1 MPGNPYTSPWIE
13 FVTPWMDIDRSPDTS
28 LANTF
33 TQRASPVVN
42 ANRHLNSNS
51 LSDFWP
57 IEYKPDLWLIST
69 FAGPNQSSTSRPN
82 TRDSALTSVDGEN
95 QEADDTSLDSTATGA
110 SALARSPDLTLGL
123 LQQPLV
129 PQMDGSTEV
138 PDSSAASQ
146 SEHEPQMATRSE
158 ISNLQVDAPHTT
170 HSPTP
175 TARQPTP
182 FQAPQP
188 YAIQREDLPNP
199 AARPF
204 QTKFVGPRASARR
217 TNHTG
222 TQPAAASHTNSK
234 TWESDKSRENNRWQR
249 LEDSL
254 RRMNLLRSSVV
265 PKTLK
270 DWLVHQRER
279 MEVKIQREQTKLKDM
294 NFLLRDDRLPPP
306 SCPVK
311 IGPGFR
317 GKIFEHKNYS
327 SVLVCPSVWARMY
340 EPPAERPDPPWPCV
354 EEMKE
359 EGDERNTS
367 GFRRFLALPRV
378 PGNDTVQYKLKAI
391 QNFLPFDTIWKLPT
405 KESVEAANEKSSPEE
420 FEKMEG
426 YLGRS
431 LLDALDCIT
440 EDGF

>member
-1 MPGNPYTSPWIE
+1 
-13 FVTPWMDIDRSPDTS
+13 
-28 LANTF
+28 
-33 TQRASPVVN
+33 
-42 ANRHLNSNS
+42 
-51 LSDFWP
+51 
-57 IEYKPDLWLIST
+57 
-69 FAGPNQSSTSRPN
+69 
-82 TRDSALTSVDGEN
+82 
-95 QEADDTSLDSTATGA
+95 
-110 SALARSPDLTLGL
+110 
-123 LQQPLV
+123 
-129 PQMDGSTEV
+129 
-138 PDSSAASQ
+138 
-146 SEHEPQMATRSE
+146 
-158 ISNLQVDAPHTT
+158 
-170 HSPTP
+170 
-175 TARQPTP
+175 
-182 FQAPQP
+182 
-188 YAIQREDLPNP
+188 
-199 AARPF
+199 
-204 QTKFVGPRASARR
+204 
-217 TNHTG
+217 
-222 TQPAAASHTNSK
+222 
-234 TWESDKSRENNRWQR
+234 
-249 LEDSL
+249 
-254 RRMNLLRSSVV
+254 MNLLRSSVV

-279 MEVKIQREQTKLKDM
+279 MEVKIQREQRKLLKDM
-294 NFLLRDDRLPPP
+294 TFLLRDDRLTPP

-311 IGPGFR
+311 VGPGFR
-317 GKIFEHKNYS
+317 GKTFEHKNYG
-327 SVLVCPSVWARMY
+327 SVLACPSVWARMY